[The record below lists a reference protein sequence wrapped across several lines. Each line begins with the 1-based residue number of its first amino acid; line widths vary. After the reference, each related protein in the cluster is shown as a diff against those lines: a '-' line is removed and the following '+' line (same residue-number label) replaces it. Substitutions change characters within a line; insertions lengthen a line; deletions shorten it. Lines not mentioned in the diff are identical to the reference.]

1 MYRVQL
7 AATTAEMFRR
17 LPPDIKQQIKKTLRQ
32 LHDAPYAGK
41 ALQNEL
47 ADLRSLKMKRYRAVY
62 QADDSQG
69 IITVYAIGHRR
80 EIYDIVA
87 MLIPK

>member
-7 AATTAEMFRR
+7 TATAAEMFRR
-17 LPPDIKQQIKKTLRQ
+17 LPPDIKQQIKNTLRQ
-32 LHDAPYAGK
+32 LYDTPFAGK

-47 ADLRSLKMKRYRAVY
+47 GDLRSLKMKRYRAVY
-62 QADDSQG
+62 EVDDLHRM
-69 IITVYAIGHRR
+69 ITVYAIGHRR

-87 MLIPK
+87 ALIAE